1 MTGSGDLTVS
11 VLRNPAEVE
20 RIAPEWRLLWE
31 RCPRATTFQRPEWI
45 ISWMHTFQPLDP
57 LIVEV
62 RQHHRLTGIAPFLI
76 YEDGSRRILGLMG
89 GGVSDYLD
97 ILVEDDSRPR
107 VLSAILDF
115 TNRSDWSWD
124 TLNLTDLSAA
134 SPLLTLSQHSCV
146 KCGYHDVCTELS
158 LPSNAEHIKEVIPA
172 HKYDNLKNAR
182 SRLQRS
188 GVASIELARQET
200 LNEFLNALF
209 ELHENR
215 WKEVGQSGVLADEK
229 IQAFHRKTARQLL
242 SRGILRF
249 YGIRL
254 DDRLIATLCSFFER
268 EAAYCYLQGFDPAYA
283 SLSVG
288 SVLLGTAICDALREG
303 KKRVDFLRGQE
314 AYKYSWGV
322 KDAPTFSIQAS
333 RQSLA
338 SSILLDGN
346 AAFRM

>member
-268 EAAYCYLQGFDPAYA
+268 
-283 SLSVG
+283 
-288 SVLLGTAICDALREG
+288 
-303 KKRVDFLRGQE
+303 
-314 AYKYSWGV
+314 
-322 KDAPTFSIQAS
+322 
-333 RQSLA
+333 
-338 SSILLDGN
+338 
-346 AAFRM
+346 

>member
-1 MTGSGDLTVS
+1 MSGRGDLTVS
-11 VLRNPAEVE
+11 VISNPAAVA
-20 RIAPEWRLLWE
+20 RIAPEWGSLWE
-31 RCPRATTFQRPEWI
+31 RCPLATTFQRPEWI

-62 RQHHRLTGIAPFLI
+62 RRHHRLTGIAPFLI

-97 ILVEDDSRPR
+97 ILIEDDSRPQ
-107 VLSAILDF
+107 VLSAILDC
-115 TNRSDWSWD
+115 TNRSDLSWD

-134 SPLLTLSQHSCV
+134 SPLLTLSQHSFV

-158 LPSNAEHIKEVIPA
+158 LPWNTEHIKAVIPA

-200 LNEFLNALF
+200 LDEFLDALF
-209 ELHENR
+209 ELHESR
-215 WKEVGQSGVLADEK
+215 WREVGESGVLADEK
-229 IQAFHRKTARQLL
+229 IQAFHRQTARQLL
-242 SRGILRF
+242 RLGILRF
-249 YGIRL
+249 YGIRFE
-254 DDRLIATLCSFFER
+254 DRLISTLYCFFER
-268 EAAYCYLQGFDPAYA
+268 EAAYCYLQGFDPAYS

-288 SVLLGTAICDALREG
+288 SLLLGEAISDALREG

-322 KDAPTFSIQAS
+322 KDAPTFAIQAS
-333 RQSLA
+333 RPWFAA
-338 SSILLDGN
+338 SIPVGVPAL
-346 AAFRM
+346 RT